1 MFYFVR
7 LIQSIAPYC
16 GLLAGACA
24 LAAASPTALF
34 GGESFPSRASIES
47 VLVGHER
54 GQWLTL
60 ERGTLLMTE
69 LVVDTQVANRS
80 GKALPTAY
88 LVPYVSEA
96 VAGPDA
102 AGFDAAGPNASGSDA
117 NGSGPKSLAV
127 IRFTPRDFEA
137 RFPEAYALANQDGTF
152 DAGLLDVVFDRRSCE
167 VLRAS
172 ASDLSP
178 NVRHFLMDRWG
189 LSDSSLLLFD
199 AGARPMS
206 RIVAVAFAS
215 IGLGVLLAACIA
227 LIQRRAR
234 NETAAHGAW

>member
-1 MFYFVR
+1 MFHFVR
-7 LIQSIAPYC
+7 LVQSIAPYC

-24 LAAASPTALF
+24 LAAASPTALY
-34 GGESFPSRASIES
+34 GGEPFPSRASIES

-54 GQWLTL
+54 GRWLTL

-69 LVVDTQVANRS
+69 LVVDTEVANRS

-96 VAGPDA
+96 VAGPVA
-102 AGFDAAGPNASGSDA
+102 AGFAAAGFGAK
-117 NGSGPKSLAV
+117 GSGPESLAV
-127 IRFTPRDFEA
+127 IRFKPRDFEA

-178 NVRHFLMDRWG
+178 NVRHFLMERWG
-189 LSDSSLLLFD
+189 IRDSSLLLFD

-206 RIVAVAFAS
+206 RAVAVGFAS

-227 LIQRRAR
+227 LFQRRAE
-234 NETAAHGAW
+234 NGAAAHGAW